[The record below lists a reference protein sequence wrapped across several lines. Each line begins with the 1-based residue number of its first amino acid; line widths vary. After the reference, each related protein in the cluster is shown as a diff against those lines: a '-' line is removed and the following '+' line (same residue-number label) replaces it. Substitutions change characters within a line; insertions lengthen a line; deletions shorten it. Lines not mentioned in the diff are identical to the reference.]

1 MHALVNVPLP
11 AHDEKTDAV
20 MLYSEEDLNVLSTD
34 KIKKV
39 FRVAYKILRPGGRDY
54 GMVAVP
60 FNSNA
65 KITSLRGW
73 CIPAQGKDYEIK
85 DTEAAEVSLP
95 KIEGSELISDVKAKL
110 LRIPASDPGNIVG
123 YQYEVEASPGSAG
136 NLGFSEGNSGAGKP
150 LLPATAGG
158 LGIQGVMA

>member
-20 MLYSEEDLNVLSTD
+20 MLYSEENLNVLSTD

-39 FRVAYKILRPGGRDY
+39 VRVAYKILRPGGREY

-65 KITSLRGW
+65 KITSLLVR
-73 CIPAQGKDYEIK
+73 
-85 DTEAAEVSLP
+85 L
-95 KIEGSELISDVKAKL
+95 SDVA
-110 LRIPASDPGNIVG
+110 
-123 YQYEVEASPGSAG
+123 
-136 NLGFSEGNSGAGKP
+136 
-150 LLPATAGG
+150 
-158 LGIQGVMA
+158 